1 MCHLAANSSVGCMSA
16 MSGGKNLPAT
26 SRGDFVL
33 PRHGTDVYTYLFC
46 INNKD
51 MVYVGIR
58 VNHII
63 PLSINPEC
71 RLSS

>member
-1 MCHLAANSSVGCMSA
+1 MCHLAVNSSVGCMIA

-26 SRGDFVL
+26 ARDFDL
-33 PRHGTDVYTYLFC
+33 LRHGTDVYIHLFC

-58 VNHII
+58 VSHII